1 MEYELDFIKILLII
15 FVGCVFLLAVLY
27 YYYHPSTRIK
37 NKLKDFQEDPIVK
50 QEVINDCSDK
60 LEWKDQPLA
69 HFQIASSAKSFL
81 IGNQRYDYVSLE
93 MIKQVLLM
101 GARYIELE
109 VLGDSF
115 TSRPQIIVA
124 SGIDKGQWQTS
135 LNNIPFD
142 KYIETISQY
151 AFSQEIPTYTL
162 PLFIYIDLK
171 LDENQNAYSQVAS
184 ILDKHFHDRLIPT
197 NVNLS
202 QTSLC
207 RLFGKVIIWTNDYP
221 SNPEL
226 DKIVSTFKPTRYH
239 QTALVEFNDQLEKQ
253 EEGRKPLTPS
263 QALKHPA
270 PMVRHNYNN
279 LTVIYPNNPDDI
291 FTTNYPYQE
300 SHSYGCQFVALNYQ
314 LKDQYLKDYLEYF
327 KTSSIILKSGGLLP
341 PEDFQQEKSLSQMVE
356 EPTPKRFFSWK
367 NLPNEMKNQ
376 PIYLRPVG
384 DPRAIVGIQNNRLL
398 IERKGNQE
406 ITRKNLFMVRE
417 GLRNL
422 KNQNEISLESLS
434 NSNSYLTFDGEEFI
448 LDKLSSYQQ
457 SSQKKQFR
465 IEASF
470 VPYRG
475 LIEKY
480 QSDRDKEEDTRQYG
494 QSISLEWLPSKIKQ
508 ENRDLSK
515 EGDQN
520 RNFMAFDQTNDK
532 LVIKT
537 AEDQYQ
543 SDQEISFYI
552 KKQPVEVIFHF
563 RSANTGRYLQVVGD
577 QLWAN
582 AQEKSEKTIIKIVP
596 GFEAE
601 PELDPERYGKY
612 THFQIGGRYLR
623 VDNINGKKVLKVDA
637 REPSRETRFLKVNL
651 GNNRI
656 RLFSGSTP
664 LIINQDRTIRVG
676 TIYEEDEPMGIIE
689 VVKDYVVKLNQ
700 E

>member
-1 MEYELDFIKILLII
+1 MDYELDFLKLLLVV
-15 FVGCVFLLAVLY
+15 FVGCIFLIAIFY
-27 YYYHPSTRIK
+27 YKSHPSTRLK

-50 QEVINDCSDK
+50 QEVINDCSEK
-60 LEWKDQPLA
+60 LDWKDQPLA

-81 IGNQRYDYVSLE
+81 IGNQKYDYVNLD

-109 VLGDSF
+109 ILGDSF

-124 SGIDKGQWQTS
+124 SGIEQGQWQTS

-142 KYIETISQY
+142 TFIESISQY
-151 AFSQEIPTYTL
+151 AFSQEIPTHTL

-171 LDENQNAYSQVAS
+171 LDENQKAYTQVAS
-184 ILDKHFHDRLIPT
+184 ILDKYFHDRLIST
-197 NVNLS
+197 NLNLS
-202 QTSLC
+202 QTPLC
-207 RLFGKVIIWTNDYP
+207 SLFGKVIIWTNDYP

-226 DKIVSTFKPTRYH
+226 DKIVSTHKPTRYH
-239 QTALVEFNDQLEKQ
+239 QTALVEFNDQQEKE

-263 QALKHPA
+263 QAYKYPA

-279 LTVIYPNNPDDI
+279 LTVIYPNQPDDV
-291 FTTNYPYQE
+291 FTTNYPFKE

-314 LKDQYLKDYLEYF
+314 LKDQHLKDYLEYF
-327 KTSSIILKSGGLLP
+327 KTSSIILKPGGLLP
-341 PEDFQQEKSLSQMVE
+341 PEDFQQEKSLSQMVDE
-356 EPTPKRFFSWK
+356 PEPTRFFPWK
-367 NLPNEMKNQ
+367 NLPQLMENQ

-406 ITRKNLFMVRE
+406 ITRKNLFMVRQ
-417 GLRNL
+417 GLRNI
-422 KNQNEISLESLS
+422 KNKNEISLESLS
-434 NSNSYLTFDGEEFI
+434 NPNSYLTFDGEEFI
-448 LDKLSSYQQ
+448 LDKSSFYPQ

-465 IEASF
+465 IESSF
-470 VPYRG
+470 VPYKG

-480 QSDRDKEEDTRQYG
+480 QSDRDKDQDTRQYG
-494 QSISLEWLPSKIKQ
+494 ASISLEWLPSKIKYQ
-508 ENRDLSK
+508 NNSRLSS
-515 EGDQN
+515 GRNDSD

-532 LVIKT
+532 LIIKMV
-537 AEDQYQ
+537 EDQYQ
-543 SDQEISFYI
+543 SDLEKSFYI

-563 RSANTGRYLQVVGD
+563 RSANTGLYLQVLGN

-582 AQEKSEKTIIKIVP
+582 AKEKSEKTIVKIIP

-601 PELDPERYGKY
+601 PELDPTRYSKY

-623 VDNINGKKVLKVDA
+623 VDKVKDRKELKVDA
-637 REPSRETRFLKVNL
+637 KEPSRETRFSKVNL
-651 GNNRI
+651 GSNRI

-664 LIINQDRTIRVG
+664 LIINQDRTVSVG
-676 TIYEEDEPMGIIE
+676 TIYQEDEPMGIIE
-689 VVKDYVVKLNQ
+689 VVKDFVVKLN
-700 E
+700 